1 MKKLIVLLIFLI
13 LCVSVFAQ
21 SNIDEDTIHFVGQAS
36 AFTVGA
42 ELVRNPGFD
51 DGTTW
56 VRGTGWQ
63 PVSAGKIE
71 KTAGVEDDI
80 EQNITGLTDGCV
92 YRIQF
97 EVVSVSAGNVTAVF
111 DGTELGDKTSAGV
124 YTGYAAAVG
133 MDADI
138 AILGDAAFA
147 GFIDNVS
154 VVAWVGDLDAG
165 GGCTIDT
172 FTGTITDYMT
182 ATGGVLHED
191 TTLEFDDN
199 GSGFVRIAAAITWSN
214 TPLAGTLVKCDFS
227 AALDSGEDD
236 GI

>member
-13 LCVSVFAQ
+13 VCVSVFAAG
-21 SNIDEDTIHFVGQAS
+21 SNINEDTVHFVGQAS
-36 AFTVGA
+36 AFTVGS
-42 ELVRNPGFD
+42 ELVLNGTFD
-51 DGTTW
+51 DGTVW

-63 PVSAGKIE
+63 PVANGKIE
-71 KTAGVEDDI
+71 KTAGVESDI
-80 EQNITGLTDGCV
+80 SQNITGLTDGRV

-154 VVAWVGDLDAG
+154 VVAWVGDLDAS

-172 FTGTITDYMT
+172 FTGTLTDYMS

-191 TTLEFDDN
+191 TTLAFGDN
-199 GSGFVRIAAAITWSN
+199 GGGFVRIAAAITWS
-214 TPLAGTLVKCDFS
+214 
-227 AALDSGEDD
+227 
-236 GI
+236 